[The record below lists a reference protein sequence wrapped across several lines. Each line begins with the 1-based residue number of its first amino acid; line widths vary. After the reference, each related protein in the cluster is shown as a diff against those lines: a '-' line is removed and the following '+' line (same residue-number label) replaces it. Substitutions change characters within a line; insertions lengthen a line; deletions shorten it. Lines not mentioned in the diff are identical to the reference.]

1 MTSVPNRDRLVRELM
16 ELRNRFEDICSR
28 NFSSPFGE
36 RRGGEG
42 RLFRPAAESY
52 IDEISGKYHLRIAL
66 PGIDPAEVQI
76 QVQGNSLSVTGEHK
90 VAHSDGQVKYQYR
103 ELPYGRFARTI
114 KLPEGVDSY
123 SFSTEYRNGVL
134 EMTAPIEGAGLPRHI
149 ELKTAPVSAPA
160 TA

>member
-1 MTSVPNRDRLVRELM
+1 MSSLPARDSLVRELL
-16 ELRNRFEDICSR
+16 ELRNRFEVLYNRS
-28 NFSSPFGE
+28 FTGE

-42 RLFRPAAESY
+42 RRFRPAVDSY
-52 IDEISGKYHLRIAL
+52 IDEDSGKYHLRIAL
-66 PGIDPAEVQI
+66 PGIDPMEVQI
-76 QVQGNSLSVTGEHK
+76 QVQNNSLSVTGEQK
-90 VAHSDGQVKYQYR
+90 VMHSDRRMTYQYR
-103 ELPYGRFARTI
+103 ELPYGRFVRTI
-114 KLPEGVDSY
+114 KLPEGVDSD